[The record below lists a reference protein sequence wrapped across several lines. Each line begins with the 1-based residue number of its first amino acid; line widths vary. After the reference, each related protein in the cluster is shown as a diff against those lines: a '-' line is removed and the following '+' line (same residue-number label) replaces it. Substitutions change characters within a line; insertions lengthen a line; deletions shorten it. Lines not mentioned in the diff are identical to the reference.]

1 MKDETARREVVD
13 TIVDIFRRNGA
24 EEYLGEPVTMAEH
37 MLQTAYFTAE
47 AGGDDDAVIA
57 ALIHDIG
64 HFTSELG
71 SFAMNDIMD
80 RMHEEAG
87 AMLLE
92 GVFPQIVIDCVQHHV
107 AAKRY
112 LCAVDAA
119 YHNGLSDASKHSLK
133 LQGGPMDDAECKAFE
148 AIPIL
153 RRSSSSAAV
162 MIRARCG
169 AWRCRRWKT
178 ICRCF
183 TALPD
188 WLREG
193 WRKAAAYTSCPS
205 QNCSC
210 ARLRGVCADGR
221 G

>member
-1 MKDETARREVVD
+1 MKDETARRDVVD

-119 YHNGLSDASKHSLK
+119 YHNGLSEASKHSLK

-148 AIPIL
+148 AIPDFEKIIL
-153 RRSSSSAAV
+153 VRRCDDQGKVRGMDVPPLEDYLPMLYRVAGLAA
-162 MIRARCG
+162 
-169 AWRCRRWKT
+169 
-178 ICRCF
+178 
-183 TALPD
+183 
-188 WLREG
+188 
-193 WRKAAAYTSCPS
+193 
-205 QNCSC
+205 
-210 ARLRGVCADGR
+210 
-221 G
+221 